1 MRVLRV
7 AAKKKESPA
16 NCSLSLSQFFGQPT
30 FTDEFEV
37 PINDRKSDGSEEIT
51 SRRSGRSAIPETVKD
66 EEANGLIEIKKIPV
80 LTRKSANKKKPAT
93 ISRIITQKSKSIT
106 NTGEFTERLVV
117 DIKKKPVN
125 NENTAVINQ
134 IIDKK
139 KPKIIEKTE
148 KLSVLAERRVTR
160 QTLRAASVIK
170 SQVKTVK
177 IRKIPVRD
185 CSKVAT
191 TSKSPAP
198 SSRHKTKI
206 SSSRSRPG
214 NKIGSDSSN
223 TSDEEFKIEISSSEP
238 ESEMESLGIE
248 YSDSEEEEFVLKSKR
263 NRKSASTKKPTKKSK
278 SKTKKSDVRWDR
290 IKQILASGGTVEAL
304 PGRVDEFDW
313 IKRTVVGLLE
323 SSLGGCLCKLNRIKT
338 ITIMCY

>member
-1 MRVLRV
+1 M

-16 NCSLSLSQFFGQPT
+16 NFSLSLSQFFGEPVI
-30 FTDEFEV
+30 FADEFEV
-37 PINDRKSDGSEEIT
+37 PINDRQCDGSEEIT
-51 SRRSGRSAIPETVKD
+51 RRRSGRSAIPETVKD
-66 EEANGLIEIKKIPV
+66 EQANGLIEIKKIPV

-278 SKTKKSDVRWDR
+278 TKKSDVRWDR

-323 SSLGGCLCKLNRIKT
+323 SSLGECLCKLKRIKT